1 MAVDRMNARTQ
12 AAAAFVR
19 AAGWADATIE
29 PLSGDASFRR
39 YFRVAA
45 GPHQG
50 ILMDAPPD
58 REDVGPFLQIGAT
71 LRAFGFAAPEV
82 LASDAAQG
90 FLLLE
95 DLGDD
100 LFNVVLRA
108 GEDERPLYDAAVDVL
123 RDLHRRDVPEGVPV
137 FDAARILREVS
148 LFVEWALPALLGEAP
163 SSQTTDTFE
172 ELWQDAMA
180 PLLVARPVLCLF
192 DYHAEN
198 LIWLPQRQGLKR
210 VGLLDFQDAVAG
222 PPAYDLVSLLEDARR
237 DVSPS
242 VVAHELARYLDDM
255 PRDQHDLFR
264 ASYAVAGAQRNTRIL
279 GVFGRLFLRDNKP
292 GYLSLMPRVWRH
304 LENDLQSPNL
314 KGLRAW
320 FDAQV
325 PEELRR
331 FAPDP
336 QTFVAP

>member
-1 MAVDRMNARTQ
+1 MTARAR

-19 AAGWADATIE
+19 AAGWTNATLE

-45 GPHQG
+45 GGRQG

-58 REDVGPFLQIGAT
+58 RENVGPFLHIGTA
-71 LRAFGFAAPEV
+71 LRAFGYAAPEV
-82 LASDAAQG
+82 LASDTAQG

-100 LFNVVLRA
+100 LFNVVLRGGA
-108 GEDERPLYDAAVDVL
+108 DELPLYDAAVDVL
-123 RDLHRRDVPEGVPV
+123 RDLHRRDVPDGVPK

-148 LFVEWALPALLGEAP
+148 LFVEWTLPALLGEAP
-163 SSQTTDTFE
+163 TLQTTEAFR

-180 PLLVARPVLCLF
+180 PLLETRPVLCLF

-198 LIWLPQRQGLKR
+198 LIWLPQRDGLKR

-222 PPAYDLVSLLEDARR
+222 PPAYDLISLLEDARR
-237 DVSPS
+237 DVSPT
-242 VVAHELARYLDDM
+242 VVAHEIARYLEDV
-255 PRDQHDLFR
+255 PRDQHDAFR

-292 GYLSLMPRVWRH
+292 SYLSLMPRVWRH
-304 LENDLQSPNL
+304 LENDLQVPHL
-314 KGLRAW
+314 KELRMW
-320 FDAQV
+320 FDAHV
-325 PEELRR
+325 PEEQRR
-331 FAPDP
+331 IAPNP
-336 QTFVAP
+336 QTFATP